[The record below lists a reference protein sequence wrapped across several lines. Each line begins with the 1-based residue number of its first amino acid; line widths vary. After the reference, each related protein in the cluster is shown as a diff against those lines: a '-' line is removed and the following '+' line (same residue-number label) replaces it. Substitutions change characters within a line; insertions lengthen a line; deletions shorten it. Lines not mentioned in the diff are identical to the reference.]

1 MNLWNPSHMA
11 MGAALMTAFLLGI
24 VHGITPDE
32 HTWPITFSYAIGSY
46 STRRGLRAGL
56 LFSLA
61 FTLQRAVASEL
72 AYIGLSKLLTFNG
85 AENAIYIIV
94 GGVMTASGLTIVRRG
109 WAYHLHLPILHK
121 KSKHNHN
128 GMEEPVDAIKDP
140 LPWMPALH
148 GFIAGW
154 GFGAFALIIYTTL
167 APSMP
172 SVTTG
177 WMPGALFGLGTMAV
191 QVSAGA
197 FFGKWASRNGLNE
210 AQTRRIALV
219 TAANT
224 LVWGGVAFT
233 LGGIFGIIFPKLA
246 TFKIDTDIHI
256 HNLDTIGLPLALVMF
271 TVIGVGMTTLIRE
284 SRHCAR
290 HAQIMSEQAAEDS
303 ASVPEANRTV
313 PESGI

>member
-1 MNLWNPSHMA
+1 MNLWNPTHMA
-11 MGAALMTAFLLGI
+11 MGAALVTAFLLGI

-46 STRRGLRAGL
+46 STRRGLKAGL
-56 LFSLA
+56 QFSLA
-61 FTLQRAVASEL
+61 FTLQRAIASEL
-72 AYIGLSKLLTFNG
+72 AYLGLSKLLTFNG
-85 AENAIYIIV
+85 AENVIFIIV
-94 GGVMTASGLTIVRRG
+94 GVIMTASGLNIVRRG
-109 WAYHLHLPILHK
+109 WAYHLHLPIANK
-121 KSKHNHN
+121 KSRSKNSSI
-128 GMEEPVDAIKDP
+128 EDPLDTIKDP
-140 LPWMPALH
+140 VSWMPALH

-172 SVTTG
+172 SAATG

-210 AQTRRIALV
+210 DQTRKIALV

-224 LVWGGVAFT
+224 LVWGGVAFVF
-233 LGGIFGIIFPKLA
+233 GGLFGILFPA
-246 TFKIDTDIHI
+246 AAAFKIDTNIHI
-256 HNLDTIGLPLALVMF
+256 HNLDSIGLPLVLVMF
-271 TVIGVGMTTLIRE
+271 TVVGVGMTTLIRE

-290 HAQIMSEQAAEDS
+290 HAQIASQQTDEAAAFAAD
-303 ASVPEANRTV
+303 ANRTAH
-313 PESGI
+313 ETGI